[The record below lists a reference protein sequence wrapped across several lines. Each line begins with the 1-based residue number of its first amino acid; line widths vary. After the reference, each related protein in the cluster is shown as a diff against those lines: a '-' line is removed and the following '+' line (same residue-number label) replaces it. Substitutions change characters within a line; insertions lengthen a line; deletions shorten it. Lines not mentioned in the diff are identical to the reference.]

1 MTLGTGDRVEL
12 LDLVARYALYADRRD
27 LPALAGL
34 FTADAVLVLPDAPR
48 ELHPA
53 RTFTGR
59 DEIAGALSSLN
70 AIPLTFH
77 ELAGQ
82 VLDAAGPDAATGHI
96 ACVAHHLTE
105 REPGKPSD
113 LAWHL
118 RYTDTYRRS
127 AGGWRFASRALQID
141 FIETR
146 PVRRWRDA

>member
-1 MTLGTGDRVEL
+1 MTLPLGDRVEL

-27 LPALAGL
+27 FAGIGSL
-34 FTADAVLVLPDAPR
+34 FTDDAVLVLPDPPKD
-48 ELHPA
+48 LGPV

-59 DEIAGALSSLN
+59 DDIVGSLSSLN
-70 AIPLTFH
+70 EVPVTSH
-77 ELAGQ
+77 EIVGQ
-82 VLDAAGPDAATGHI
+82 VFEADGTGHI

-113 LAWHL
+113 LVWHL

-127 AGGWRFASRALQID
+127 DGSPGWRFARRALQID

-146 PVRRWRDA
+146 PVRRWRVG